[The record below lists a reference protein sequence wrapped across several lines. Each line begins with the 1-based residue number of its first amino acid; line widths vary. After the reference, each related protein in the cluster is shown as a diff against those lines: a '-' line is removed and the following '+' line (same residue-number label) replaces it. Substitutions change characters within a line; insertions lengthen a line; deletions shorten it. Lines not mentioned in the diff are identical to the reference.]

1 MYTLDLY
8 NEKLFSDLNIKK
20 VIKLIGD
27 TTIVNSIKTIILTD
41 WYEKYTVAILTLV
54 NWNLDLSFKFVWII

>member
-1 MYTLDLY
+1 MIPLTKMYTLDLY
-8 NEKLFSDLNIKK
+8 NQKLFSDLNIKKK

-41 WYEKYTVAILTLV
+41 
-54 NWNLDLSFKFVWII
+54 